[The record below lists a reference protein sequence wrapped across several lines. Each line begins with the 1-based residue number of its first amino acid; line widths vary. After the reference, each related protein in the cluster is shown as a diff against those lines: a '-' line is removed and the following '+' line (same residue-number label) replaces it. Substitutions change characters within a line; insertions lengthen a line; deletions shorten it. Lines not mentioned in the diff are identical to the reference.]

1 MPLAEIP
8 EEPETE
14 VPDPEVPLT
23 ETPEKPEDPEE
34 EIPDPDVPLADVPET
49 GDSSLTW
56 YAMALLS
63 AAALAVAS
71 LLKKKDNE
79 D

>member
-1 MPLAEIP
+1 
-8 EEPETE
+8 
-14 VPDPEVPLT
+14 
-23 ETPEKPEDPEE
+23 
-34 EIPDPDVPLADVPET
+34 DPDVPLADVPET

-56 YAMALLS
+56 YAMAFLS
-63 AAALAVAS
+63 ATALAVAS